1 MWLLPGSRCG
11 LHATYGA
18 PLTFPTAGPTKK
30 RTTATSDGTM
40 FPTIVPRC
48 LCLRRCWLRRQR
60 ACRPRAMCHLLADL
74 YLSARFDDRS
84 TRPFRELLCFS
95 CEAAYCCCFDVMV
108 DDNQTGHAIVRA
120 WLEGIRSIHPP
131 PFKKATVFS
140 RRSSSR
146 TSALLDNN
154 APMSSLRN
162 AVKRVEHKERAQ
174 PASRRK
180 LGLLEKHKDYG
191 ERALTASSSCGR
203 SRLSGCHSC
212 SGSNQQPAHEWG
224 SHLLCG

>member
-146 TSALLDNN
+146 TSALSGQQRTHVV
-154 APMSSLRN
+154 APQCRQ
-162 AVKRVEHKERAQ
+162 ARGAQ
-174 PASRRK
+174 GEGAAGVAKKAR
-180 LGLLEKHKDYG
+180 LVGEAQGL
-191 ERALTASSSCGR
+191 
-203 SRLSGCHSC
+203 
-212 SGSNQQPAHEWG
+212 W
-224 SHLLCG
+224 